1 MSLTAGFYKCLTR
14 WVGGISA
21 VPGVSLDGF
30 MSLAVLLFFEGV
42 SQGGLVALV
51 CINNMFLPFLK

>member
-1 MSLTAGFYKCLTR
+1 MALVLYQ
-14 WVGGISA
+14 
-21 VPGVSLDGF
+21 VSHWMGF
-30 MSLAVLLFFEGV
+30 MVISSIIIFEGV

>member
-1 MSLTAGFYKCLTR
+1 MSLTAGFHKCLTR

-30 MSLAVLLFFEGV
+30 MSLAVVVFKV
-42 SQGGLVALV
+42 SHKVDWWHWCV
-51 CINNMFLPFLK
+51 